1 LLSVF
6 VTYHSFSFFEGFQ
19 PHLIVNS
26 YNFSAYTASGSGL
39 TRIVAGQ
46 YLIQINMNEN
56 MQTSDQI
63 VNLGLTLSQMMQLF
77 PEMGDVVDDEK
88 C

>member
-1 LLSVF
+1 
-6 VTYHSFSFFEGFQ
+6 
-19 PHLIVNS
+19 
-26 YNFSAYTASGSGL
+26 
-39 TRIVAGQ
+39 
-46 YLIQINMNEN
+46 MNEN

-88 C
+88 CWVEIP

>member
-1 LLSVF
+1 
-6 VTYHSFSFFEGFQ
+6 
-19 PHLIVNS
+19 
-26 YNFSAYTASGSGL
+26 
-39 TRIVAGQ
+39 
-46 YLIQINMNEN
+46 MNEN

-63 VNLGLTLSQMMQLF
+63 VNVGLILSQMMQLF